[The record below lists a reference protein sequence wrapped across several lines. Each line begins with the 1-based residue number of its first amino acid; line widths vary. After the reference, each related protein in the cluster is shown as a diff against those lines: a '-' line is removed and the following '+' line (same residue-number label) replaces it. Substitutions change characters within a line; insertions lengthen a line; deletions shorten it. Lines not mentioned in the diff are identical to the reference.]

1 MRTLNS
7 KLVYYSAI
15 MIFGKPAAFA
25 PPWHWGIFRR
35 DPCSRLLIDDGSPEY
50 EPMTAIYQAL
60 KAAGFRETYWQFVYP
75 GQIGGVVKTPR
86 GTLIELHVRFF
97 ERGMIYAEMEVGRS
111 VLLHFLNRRYYINE
125 YLIRK
130 FDSKLTSSQLD
141 YLRISTARYKACC
154 DNDWPEWTLEN
165 RFITRSTRMQI
176 RFLTVL
182 ADWRVLALIMLASV
196 ASSVVRHSIAVP
208 LVAALMILVYLL
220 APKRAQ

>member
-1 MRTLNS
+1 
-7 KLVYYSAI
+7 
-15 MIFGKPAAFA
+15 
-25 PPWHWGIFRR
+25 
-35 DPCSRLLIDDGSPEY
+35 
-50 EPMTAIYQAL
+50 
-60 KAAGFRETYWQFVYP
+60 
-75 GQIGGVVKTPR
+75 
-86 GTLIELHVRFF
+86 
-97 ERGMIYAEMEVGRS
+97 MIYAEMEVGRS